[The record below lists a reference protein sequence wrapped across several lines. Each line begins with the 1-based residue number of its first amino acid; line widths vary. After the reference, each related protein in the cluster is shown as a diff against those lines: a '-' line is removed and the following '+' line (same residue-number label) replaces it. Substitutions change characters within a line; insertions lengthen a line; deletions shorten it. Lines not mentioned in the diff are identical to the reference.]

1 MDNDC
6 YNTKRQNGGITVRN
20 GSVIVY
26 DETGKEYNM
35 RIEDILQKDIEQVR
49 HDAERAAPLFYFLAR
64 AVI

>member
-1 MDNDC
+1 M
-6 YNTKRQNGGITVRN
+6 RN